1 MDLKAMAMGLAFA
14 LMWSSA
20 FTSAR
25 IIVTEGLEAFHER
38 AKTNSY

>member
-1 MDLKAMAMGLAFA
+1 MDLRAIFMGLAFA

-25 IIVTEGLEAFHER
+25 IIVSEAPPLYLCRF
-38 AKTNSY
+38 AS